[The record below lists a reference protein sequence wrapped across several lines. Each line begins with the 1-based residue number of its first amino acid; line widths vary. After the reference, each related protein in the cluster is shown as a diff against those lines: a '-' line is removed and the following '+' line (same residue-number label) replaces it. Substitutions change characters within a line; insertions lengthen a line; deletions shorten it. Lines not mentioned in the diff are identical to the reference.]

1 MFVIPYVGLVIY
13 CAVPDDFQ
21 KESVRYV
28 LGGIE
33 QPHVWRGVSGKGG
46 HGGNVFEVVGY
57 QTYFLCAAYRQVIWI
72 LSVILGDGSEEPLFN
87 AGHVCLNEFMMVQT

>member
-13 CAVPDDFQ
+13 CTVPDDFQ
-21 KESVRYV
+21 KESVSCV

-33 QPHVWRGVSGKGG
+33 QPHVWRGVGGKGG

-57 QTYFLCAAYRQVIWI
+57 QTYFLCAAYTQVLWI
-72 LSVILGDGSEEPLFN
+72 LPVILGDGSEEPLFN
-87 AGHVCLNEFMMVQT
+87 AGHVRFNEFMMVQT